1 MRLHIHLV
9 EHMNTMHEI
18 ISFNAE
24 QSICSL
30 HFQAKA
36 PRSTVV
42 VVGTHLDMIP
52 RAERER
58 KCRIWRDK
66 LEKYSFSR
74 QHSKAFPRILGLH
87 FTGCPQRGKTI
98 EVETLNDML
107 YDVAMDMDA
116 PRGTYL

>member
-1 MRLHIHLV
+1 M
-9 EHMNTMHEI
+9 
-18 ISFNAE
+18 
-24 QSICSL
+24 QSNQCSL